1 MAGRLIVEVRFG
13 PAQGRK
19 ALIEPGAELLVGRSD
34 LCDLAFP
41 NDRELAA
48 KHFKLRWQDGRCE
61 LEDLGSS
68 GGTRL
73 QGQLVTTAP
82 VPHGSWIRAG
92 QTDLLVHVEG
102 GVRKPKV
109 AALEAEEEDDAEPI
123 DPALAKRRE
132 QQRAALLAA
141 RDQALSELR
150 AEARSARLFAVLDG
164 ARSRRIQQLV
174 RENVEVARSLF
185 DGARGDSMSEVAPLI
200 VGPLR
205 EDSALLEALLLEGYG
220 SRWGIFVASRA
231 DDMDATRRHLR
242 RFLIALSD
250 DTGEKLYFRFYDP
263 GVASVFLASAAP
275 RQSSDFL
282 QPFQAVLV
290 EDPRRG
296 LTRFAGGE
304 AAC

>member
-1 MAGRLIVEVRFG
+1 VAARLIVEVRFG

-19 ALIEPGAELLVGRSD
+19 ALIEAGAELVVGRSD

-48 KHFKLRWQDGRCE
+48 KHFKLRWEEGACE
-61 LEDLGSS
+61 LTDLGSS

-73 QGQLVTTAP
+73 QGQLVVTAS

-102 GVRKPKV
+102 GVRKPKIP
-109 AALEAEEEDDAEPI
+109 AFDTEEDEAEPI

-132 QQRAALLAA
+132 QQRAALRAA

-150 AEARSARLFAVLDG
+150 AEARSARLYAVLDG
-164 ARSRRIQQLV
+164 ARSRRIQQLL
-174 RENVEVARSLF
+174 RENVEVSRSLF
-185 DGARGDSMSEVAPLI
+185 DGARGESMSEVAPLI

-231 DDMDATRRHLR
+231 DDLDAARRHLR
-242 RFLIALSD
+242 RFLVVLSD